1 MALDGL
7 TLNFIKEEIAAAA
20 VGCRIEKVHQPS
32 REELVLV
39 LRGRNGAHK
48 LLLSARANSPKIHF
62 TAFPPENPAKP
73 PMLCMLLRKWLH
85 ISMRSLA
92 LKGN

>member
-7 TLNFIKEEIAAAA
+7 TLSFIRKEIADTA
-20 VGCRIEKVHQPS
+20 VGCRVEKVHQPS

-48 LLLSARANSPKIHF
+48 LLLSAGANSPKIHF

-73 PMLCMLLRKWLH
+73 PMLCMLPPNSPL
-85 ISMRSLA
+85 
-92 LKGN
+92 